1 MADSKPPKRDLNS
14 ILNEFNN
21 SHLDTRSRALQFI
34 CIPLLSFGLLG
45 FVWSLPFPQLGFL
58 GRYNGFVNWASFL
71 IAISI
76 YYYLKLSPLLSYGLL
91 LIVFAFSAGIVGL
104 EKMHTNNGWP
114 TMGTVCLG
122 VFMLGLILQFIA
134 YRYEAKLPSLKDNLR
149 SFVTGPLWLMYQL
162 FSYFGIKTQ

>member
-1 MADSKPPKRDLNS
+1 MADSKPQKRDINNILKEYSNAHLNP
-14 ILNEFNN
+14 
-21 SHLDTRSRALQFI
+21 TSRVLQYT

-45 FVWSLPFPQLGFL
+45 FVWSLPFPHLDFL

-104 EKMHTNNGWP
+104 EKMHSNNGWP
-114 TMGTVCLG
+114 TMGTICLG
-122 VFMLGLILQFIA
+122 VFLVGLIIQFIA
-134 YRYEAKLPSLKDNLR
+134 YRYEDRMPSLKDNLR
-149 SFVTGPLWLMYQL
+149 SFVTGPLWVMYQI